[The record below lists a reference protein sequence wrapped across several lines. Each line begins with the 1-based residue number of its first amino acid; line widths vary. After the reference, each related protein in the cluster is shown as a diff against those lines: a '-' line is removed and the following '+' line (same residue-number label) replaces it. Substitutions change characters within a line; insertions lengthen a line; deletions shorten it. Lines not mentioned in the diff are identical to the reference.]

1 MTSKKNITVVWLT
14 IILPS
19 VFSFCYFGFFV
30 EQSSAQILYSITRVL
45 LVLLPI
51 AWIMLVDK
59 DKFPFVRFKKDG
71 LLAGVL
77 SGLIIGA
84 SLIAL
89 YFLFFKNILDF
100 TMLKYKA
107 TQLGF
112 SGTNFIFLAIFI
124 TIINSSIEEYYWRW
138 FAFTKLRNV
147 VSSRKAILIS
157 AFGFSFH
164 HIIVL
169 ISYFGI
175 PFGMLFSFGVFLGG
189 LIWAYF
195 YDKYDSILP
204 CIVSHLIIDAA
215 VMAIGYDIIF
225 G

>member
-1 MTSKKNITVVWLT
+1 M
-14 IILPS
+14 ILPS
-19 VFSFCYFGFFV
+19 FFSFCYFGFFV
-30 EQSSAQILYSITRVL
+30 GQSSAQILYSVSRVL

-51 AWIMLVDK
+51 IWILLVDK

-71 LLAGVL
+71 LFAGVL

-112 SGTNFIFLAIFI
+112 SGTNFIFIAIFI

-138 FAFTKLRNV
+138 FAFTKMRNV
-147 VSSRKAILIS
+147 VSRRKAILIS
-157 AFGFSFH
+157 SIGFSFH
-164 HIIVL
+164 HLIVL
-169 ISYFGI
+169 ITYFGLV
-175 PFGMLFSFGVFLGG
+175 FGILFSFGVFLGG
-189 LIWAYF
+189 VIWVYF
-195 YDKYDSILP
+195 YDKYDSIMP
-204 CIVSHLIIDAA
+204 CIISHLMIDAA
-215 VMAIGYDIIF
+215 VMIIGYDIIF
-225 G
+225 V